1 LDYLAEGLHLN
12 GGAFAVLDGNLALA
26 SSVARAVPV
35 CSATSDCVSSATSV
49 GLDSGKDCSE
59 GDRDLKA
66 DLVEQ
71 FVQERIPASEKM
83 KWRLDGS
90 PGFLQDFN
98 APGSLQDFN
107 APGDLKACCDLSRRY
122 GVLGGLT
129 PSDSSRRPILRPCDK
144 KGKSGVLAVEDDG

>member
-1 LDYLAEGLHLN
+1 MGLLSDAGMGLPGGARLVPSSSPYPVARACSHSLDPEEDGHRVPLECPALDYLAEGLHLN
-12 GGAFAVLDGNLALA
+12 GGAFAVPDGNLALA

-35 CSATSDCVSSATSV
+35 CPVTSDCVSSATSV

-59 GDRDLKA
+59 GDHDLKA

-90 PGFLQDFN
+90 SSFLQDFN
-98 APGSLQDFN
+98 ASGSL
-107 APGDLKACCDLSRRY
+107 
-122 GVLGGLT
+122 
-129 PSDSSRRPILRPCDK
+129 
-144 KGKSGVLAVEDDG
+144 